1 VAVGKSATTAFGEAH
16 SGSQFSPLLASC
28 LEYSVLSKAC
38 IPLGYAFGLHCHNKM
53 VWLALHCMLLPLLVD
68 KVAIVTLAVLQVQY
82 KYVAAVRQ
90 WMT

>member
-1 VAVGKSATTAFGEAH
+1 M
-16 SGSQFSPLLASC
+16 LLACTVTIKWS
-28 LEYSVLSKAC
+28 
-38 IPLGYAFGLHCHNKM
+38 GL
-53 VWLALHCMLLPLLVD
+53 LCMLLPLLVD